1 MIKLSATDFLSE
13 QQEDTFYV
21 DRPVCPLCGA
31 AVFSPA
37 ALFGMFLQTWP
48 VLAATE
54 QPVCEKCAEDVSPD
68 LYRQWAQ
75 DRDRQVTEYGGQM
88 AVVMA
93 AETVAHR
100 LTELLDGQDV
110 GPDVWHLLNREDIA
124 AAILLLHEALF
135 EHWQETEDE

>member
-1 MIKLSATDFLSE
+1 
-13 QQEDTFYV
+13 
-21 DRPVCPLCGA
+21 
-31 AVFSPA
+31 
-37 ALFGMFLQTWP
+37 
-48 VLAATE
+48 
-54 QPVCEKCAEDVSPD
+54 
-68 LYRQWAQ
+68 
-75 DRDRQVTEYGGQM
+75 
-88 AVVMA
+88 VVMA